1 MKTIGRH
8 CPKIY
13 FSGA

>member
-1 MKTIGRH
+1 MKTIGRY

-13 FSGA
+13 FSDA

>member
-1 MKTIGRH
+1 MKTIGRY